1 MELAFIKKFIES
13 KEKITDD
20 TIIQSNLIKVSSKK
34 YRKDVEK
41 VV

>member
-1 MELAFIKKFIES
+1 MELAFIKRFIES
-13 KEKITDD
+13 KEEITND

-34 YRKDVEK
+34 YRKGIEK